1 MNLLQILIKQCYKS
15 FNSQLTF
22 QHPA

>member
-22 QHPA
+22 QHSA